1 VKQQTFLTQDFCCK
15 AKHNSVG
22 KRFTWRVD
30 RSMQILFRTKTSTH
44 LGTFTSTSWIVQ
56 KSLFFVPVSFRQ
68 RYERAN
74 KGFVLRF
81 TTWIAGK

>member
-44 LGTFTSTSWIVQ
+44 LGTFTSTSWI
-56 KSLFFVPVSFRQ
+56 
-68 RYERAN
+68 
-74 KGFVLRF
+74 
-81 TTWIAGK
+81 